1 MLPGR
6 RIVWSVVLFTII
18 FGLLSVRWPGLQE
31 AYSKAFQRVGTR
43 VFGRFG
49 EKGIVKFLPAQR
61 VSRISDTEITTKV
74 EGSPYVGV
82 GEISPR
88 LMGYLPMAELLAL
101 VLVSTVAWRR
111 RLVAILGGMLL
122 LHATLY
128 LRLWI
133 LIRIYFSADET
144 PWQQYHPSPTT
155 LNFLNRTN
163 EIINTAPTAG
173 FVIPV
178 LIWLAV
184 TFRYSDW
191 ERALGRRFDSTGNP
205 VNRL

>member
-1 MLPGR
+1 
-6 RIVWSVVLFTII
+6 
-18 FGLLSVRWPGLQE
+18 LQE

-49 EKGIVKFLPAQR
+49 EKGIVKFLTAQR